1 MHNRS
6 RQLAQFGISERR
18 SLVHI
23 VDIAFE
29 CIGSNRLL
37 KVARLFSSFAIAAH
51 DLDFVRLNRD
61 RVLHLECHILDQEGP
76 DFIAETVCIKV
87 ALDGEQHISLLLML
101 FTLRDQAVSE

>member
-1 MHNRS
+1 M
-6 RQLAQFGISERR
+6 
-18 SLVHI
+18 HI

-101 FTLRDQAVSE
+101 FILRDQAVSE